1 MLNSFVTLLNL
12 FTRGAAPRKIVI
24 NEKSEALSEMPLIGF
39 GTFIGIEVGLI
50 EDAEERKRVTTD
62 SIVNALAAGYRHLDL
77 ARGYGNLDA
86 VSDALKK
93 AFQPKVD
100 GGLGLKR
107 EDIWLTMKAD
117 GPFTEENFDI
127 LLKEVGVKYF
137 DLFLIHHS
145 TSDLFES
152 EQSLE
157 QGWRDLA
164 NIDKAKLRRIGV
176 SNFYEPH
183 LSRLLAICERETLTK
198 PYANEIELNLL
209 AKNTSLMNYC
219 NDHDMKVIAYS
230 PLGYG
235 FVNILLKNKEL
246 KKLAEKIGA
255 TPAQTALAWLMAK
268 GIAVIPKTTNPVRL
282 DENVKSTNFIDA
294 MKNKPKASAA
304 LDAVPDFDE
313 NGLCGTAIDSNT
325 HAKALTWNIAVK
337 KTKVKDS
344 PNARPASKRATK
356 KQRK

>member
-1 MLNSFVTLLNL
+1 MLNSFVTLLHS
-12 FTRGAAPRKIVI
+12 FTRGAAQTKIAI
-24 NEKSEALSEMPLIGF
+24 SEKSEALAEMPLMGF
-39 GTFIGIEVGLI
+39 GTFIGIEGGLI

-77 ARGYGNLDA
+77 AQGYGNLDA

-93 AFQPKVD
+93 AFQPKAD

-117 GPFTEENFDI
+117 GPFTEENFDS
-127 LLKEVGVKYF
+127 LLKLVGVTYF

-152 EQSLE
+152 EQTLE

-164 NIDKAKLRRIGV
+164 NIDKTKLRRIGV

-183 LSRLLAICERETLTK
+183 LSRLLAICERESLTK

-209 AKNTSLMNYC
+209 AKNASVMNYC
-219 NDHDMKVIAYS
+219 HAQGIKVIAYS

-246 KKLAEKIGA
+246 KKLAKKIDA

-282 DENVKSTNFIDA
+282 DENVKSTKFIDTV
-294 MKNKPKASAA
+294 KKKPKASAA
-304 LDAVPDFDE
+304 LDAVPDCAE
-313 NGLCGTAIDSNT
+313 NGLCGTAIDSNK
-325 HAKALTWNIAVK
+325 HGNSLTWNVTMK
-337 KTKVKDS
+337 KTKQQTPQTEQAV
-344 PNARPASKRATK
+344 TK
-356 KQRK
+356 KPKKRL